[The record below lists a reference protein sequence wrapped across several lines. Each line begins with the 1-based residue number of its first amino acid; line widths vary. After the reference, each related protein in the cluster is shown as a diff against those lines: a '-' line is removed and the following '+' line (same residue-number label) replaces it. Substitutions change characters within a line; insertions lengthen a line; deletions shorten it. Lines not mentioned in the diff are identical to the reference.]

1 MHPYAV
7 MQMLV
12 LLALANGVPLAAKK
26 LLGDRLG
33 WPLDGN
39 CTFVDGRPLFGP
51 SKTLRGV
58 VLAILAAAAAAP
70 LLGLD
75 WTIGARAGALAML
88 GDLASSFTKRRLG
101 RPPSSRATGLDQI
114 PEALFPLVGCRIPL
128 GLGAVD
134 IGLGVALFFLGEVLA
149 SRVLFRLRLRDRPY

>member
-1 MHPYAV
+1 MYPYAV
-7 MQMLV
+7 LQMLV
-12 LLALANGVPLAAKK
+12 LLSLATGVPLAVKK

-39 CTFVDGRPLFGP
+39 FAFVDGRPLFGP

-58 VLAILAAAAAAP
+58 VLAILAVAAAAP

-75 WTIGARAGALAML
+75 WTIGGRLGALAML
-88 GDLASSFTKRRLG
+88 GDLAASFTKRRLG

-128 GLGAVD
+128 GL
-134 IGLGVALFFLGEVLA
+134 
-149 SRVLFRLRLRDRPY
+149 